1 MVLSIYDRFITRTD
15 SGATIGGASVTVT
28 APGTGALAQLYE
40 DRDGEDNAANPFTA
54 DSDGRVQF
62 YLAPGRYNISATG
75 GGVTINYP
83 DVLVG
88 LEFVDGVQSVETIA
102 DLRALVPDSIGRT
115 VYLLGHTLPPSG
127 SAGGGG
133 VGAGG
138 GGGVFRSGI
147 AGTTTDNNGTQIVV
161 NSTWCWRR
169 AEYERATPR
178 MFGAI
183 GDGIADDTDALE
195 AALLAEGAVLL
206 PIGTYRL
213 TRQIPWKP
221 GFSLVGEDMHK
232 SVLVFDF
239 PGDLISHPTGSTL
252 FWYTGENVPDCVL
265 SNFTAIHSDT
275 TEVYTRLIWGMGWS
289 GAHLSNIRTDAFRA
303 MVFTNCSDI
312 NFENITRLAIPTR
325 LDRGD
330 DEDGGGLAS
339 LQSCT
344 RVRGKKLVGFGLAE
358 GVDFG
363 GGDDVQLEDYK
374 FYARDDA
381 TANEAVDIGG
391 VSNAV
396 ISNGYTSG
404 FGKSLHIKDEV
415 SIERGC
421 RNITV
426 DNIIAEGFHGDGVLV
441 ALRSVTTPWANGGV
455 ENVKISNCT
464 FESNEALSRGVRI
477 TSQGTAEGSGGVASV
492 AKDVHITNV
501 TAKTNLEAFR
511 SSSNEGLKIN
521 GGHFES
527 ATTVGVYFSNSSVG
541 LGYSIDPRI
550 TGATAVGNGIGAIFA
565 ENTISLVVDDCR
577 LNGSGVTRGF
587 NGLNNLNVKVT
598 SNEIDNVTR
607 AITQNWSDAAY
618 LVSGTDGIVGWDFSG
633 NTCHD
638 YSENGIMLTLTGTA
652 LSGAS
657 AGEYIGGRIVNNDLG
672 NQNSSGVDIGLSF
685 ATLGAG
691 LCDYVVVAGNTCI
704 AFNAI
709 ANESNLGPNS
719 VVVNNIDLAI

>member
-1 MVLSIYDRFITRTD
+1 MSYLPYKVTAIARSDNGDLNIIPGATVTVLNSTGGYATLREADFTTPIPNPFNCDNNGERQIYLQGGSYTFSVDGGQSWEVRL
-15 SGATIGGASVTVT
+15 SGA
-28 APGTGALAQLYE
+28 
-40 DRDGEDNAANPFTA
+40 
-54 DSDGRVQF
+54 SD
-62 YLAPGRYNISATG
+62 I
-75 GGVTINYP
+75 
-83 DVLVG
+83 
-88 LEFVDGVQSVETIA
+88 QSVATIA
-102 DLRALVPDSIGRT
+102 DLRALVPNSIGQT

-133 VGAGG
+133 VDSAGG
-138 GGGVFRSGI
+138 GGIFRAGI
-147 AGTTTDNNGTQIVV
+147 TGSTTDNNGTQIVV

-183 GDGIADDTDALE
+183 GDGVADDTDALE
-195 AALLAEGAVLL
+195 AALLSEGAVLL
-206 PIGTYRL
+206 TIGRYRL

-221 GFSLVGEDMHK
+221 GFSLIGEDMHK
-232 SVLVFDF
+232 SVLIFDF
-239 PGDLISHPTGSTL
+239 PGDLTSHPTGSTL
-252 FWYTGENVPDCVL
+252 FYFTGENVPDCVL

-275 TEVYTRLIWGMGWS
+275 TGVYTRLIWGQGWS
-289 GAHLSNIRTDAFRA
+289 GANLSNIRTDGFRA
-303 MVFTNCSDI
+303 LVFNNCTDI

-363 GGDDVQLEDYK
+363 GGYDVSMEDYK
-374 FYARDDA
+374 FYARDSA
-381 TANEAVDIGG
+381 TANEAIDIGG
-391 VSNAV
+391 VSNAT

-415 SIERGC
+415 SLERGC

-426 DNIIAEGFHGDGVLV
+426 DNITGEGFHGDGILV
-441 ALRSVTTPWANGGV
+441 ALRSVTTPWADGGV

-464 FESNEALSRGVRI
+464 FESTEDLSRGVRI
-477 TSQGTAEGSGGVASV
+477 TSQGTAAGSGGVASV

-511 SSSNEGLKIN
+511 ASSNEGLKII

-527 ATTVGVYFSNSSVG
+527 ATTVGAYFADSSVG
-541 LGYSIDPRI
+541 LGYSIDPCI
-550 TGATAVGNGIGAIFA
+550 SDATVIGNATGAIYAS
-565 ENTISLVVDDCR
+565 NTINLVVDDCR

-587 NGLNNLNVKVT
+587 NGLNNLNIKVT
-598 SNEIDNVTR
+598 NCNIDNVTR
-607 AITQNWSDAAY
+607 AITQNWSDPAY
-618 LVSGTDGIVGWDFSG
+618 LVSGADGVAGWEFSG
-633 NTCHD
+633 NACHN
-638 YSENGIMLTLTGTA
+638 YSENGILLTLTGTA
-652 LSGAS
+652 LSDAS
-657 AGEYIGGRIVNNDLG
+657 AGDYVGGRVVNNDLA
-672 NQNSSGVDIGLSF
+672 NQNSSGSDVGLSF
-685 ATLGAG
+685 ATFGAG
-691 LCDYVVVAGNTCI
+691 LCDYVVVTGNTCI

-719 VVVNNIDLAI
+719 IVTNNIDLAI